1 MCLGPISKLTS
12 EIKLDTE
19 SLSREFGLL
28 PRVVLAAMNELEGPG
43 QIDERK

>member
-19 SLSREFGLL
+19 SLSRDFRLL
-28 PRVVLAAMNELEGPG
+28 HRVVFAATNEPEGPG